1 MCGIAA
7 AAPIVRTKTQSGVQ
21 GKGRPYN
28 PQKKSKKD
36 KENDKQANKVKMTN
50 KPIKFPSTN

>member
-28 PQKKSKKD
+28 PQKNQQKTK
-36 KENDKQANKVKMTN
+36 KMTN